1 MAATAFFVFIGWFIG
16 GFVSGISGFGA
27 MMLALPILSLGLPP
41 LEAILTC
48 CIVAAPCCMQLAWLY
63 RKYVYWPDMKWL
75 WIGCIPGCILGTLT
89 LKMVPVGWL
98 QIGIS
103 ILICI
108 FLAMH
113 IFGNKTSFTI
123 KDSAMSLFITGC
135 ASGFTNSSV
144 SIVGVPMG
152 IFVLLKHWDK
162 DRARGTMTMFFLLS
176 SLITVAV
183 QSCSG
188 LYTMHLL
195 AISAIGTA
203 GCFIGQYLGFIVGK
217 RITQSIFVKFAL
229 CFLACAAA
237 MLFMKGVANM

>member
-1 MAATAFFVFIGWFIG
+1 MASAALFIFVGWLIG

-27 MMLALPILSLGLPP
+27 MMLALPILSLGLRP

-75 WIGCIPGCILGTLT
+75 WAGCVPGCVLGTLA
-89 LKMVPVGWL
+89 LKVVPAGWL

-103 ILICI
+103 LLICL
-108 FLAMH
+108 FLIMQV
-113 IFGNKTSFTI
+113 FGSRTSFTL
-123 KDSAMSLFITGC
+123 KDSVSSLLITGC

-144 SIVGVPMG
+144 SVVGVPMG

-176 SLITVAV
+176 SLITIAT
-183 QSCSG
+183 QALYG
-188 LYTMHLL
+188 LYDMHLFAL
-195 AISAIGTA
+195 SGIGTA
-203 GCFIGQYLGFIVGK
+203 AVFIGQYLGFLLGK
-217 RITQSIFVKFAL
+217 RISQSVFVKFAL
-229 CFLACAAA
+229 CFLGCAAA
-237 MLFMKGVANM
+237 MLFMKGISNM